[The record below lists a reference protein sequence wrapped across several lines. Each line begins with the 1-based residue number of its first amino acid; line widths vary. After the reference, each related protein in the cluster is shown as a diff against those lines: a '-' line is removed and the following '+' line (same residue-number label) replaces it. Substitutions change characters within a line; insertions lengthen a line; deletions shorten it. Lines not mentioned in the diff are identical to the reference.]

1 MDISEEFPPH
11 APPSL
16 WLLGVPPPSS
26 PSYYW
31 GKIYKFSNPNK
42 VMEVFTNSLT
52 GAAFCEQ
59 NGSFD
64 IRKNDSGKVFFVS
77 LSSHPLHRSG
87 YISKDAAEIISKE
100 MAKAKS
106 LGEEGPGWVPKK
118 GDKPAHFSVSK
129 ALRHTVSTFLD
140 FAIINY
146 NDDEGKPQ
154 ECPTLMP
161 KASGE
166 TLFSADDGW
175 DD

>member
-1 MDISEEFPPH
+1 MDISEDFPPH

-31 GKIYKFSNPNK
+31 GKIYQFSNPNK

-59 NGSFD
+59 NGP
-64 IRKNDSGKVFFVS
+64 IIIKKNDSGQVFFS
-77 LSSHPLHRSG
+77 STGSHPLHRSG
-87 YISKDAAEIISKE
+87 YISDEAAAIISKE
-100 MAKAKS
+100 MKAGGK
-106 LGEEGPGWVPKK
+106 LKNVI
-118 GDKPAHFSVSK
+118 
-129 ALRHTVSTFLD
+129 TTFLD
-140 FAIINY
+140 FAVINY
-146 NDDEGKPQ
+146 VDDEGAPQ

-166 TLFSADDGW
+166 TLYGADDW
-175 DD
+175 E

>member
-31 GKIYKFSNPNK
+31 GKIYQFSNPNK

-59 NGSFD
+59 NGSFS
-64 IRKNDSGKVFFVS
+64 IKKNETGKVFFVS
-77 LSSHPLHRSG
+77 TGLHPLHRSG

-100 MAKAKS
+100 MAKAES
-106 LGEEGPGWVPKK
+106 LGEKGPGWVLAKE
-118 GDKPAHFSVSK
+118 DKPAHFSVSK
-129 ALRHTVSTFLD
+129 ALRYTVSSFLA
-140 FAIINY
+140 FAIINC

-154 ECPTLMP
+154 GCPTLMP

-166 TLFSADDGW
+166 TLFGTDDGW

>member
-1 MDISEEFPPH
+1 
-11 APPSL
+11 
-16 WLLGVPPPSS
+16 
-26 PSYYW
+26 
-31 GKIYKFSNPNK
+31 
-42 VMEVFTNSLT
+42 MEVFTNSLT

-59 NGSFD
+59 NGNFS
-64 IRKNDSGKVFFVS
+64 IKKNESGKVFFVS
-77 LSSHPLHRSG
+77 TGAHPLHRSG
-87 YISKDAAEIISKE
+87 YISDAAAKIISEE

-106 LGEEGPGWVPKK
+106 LGENGPGWVPAK

-146 NDDEGKPQ
+146 DDDEGTSQ

-166 TLFSADDGW
+166 TLFGADDGW

>member
-1 MDISEEFPPH
+1 
-11 APPSL
+11 
-16 WLLGVPPPSS
+16 
-26 PSYYW
+26 
-31 GKIYKFSNPNK
+31 
-42 VMEVFTNSLT
+42 MEMFTNTLT

-59 NGSFD
+59 NGPVV
-64 IRKNDSGKVFFVS
+64 IKKNDSGKFFFVS
-77 LSSHPLHRSG
+77 TGSHPLHRSG
-87 YISKDAAEIISKE
+87 YISKDAAELISKE

-129 ALRHTVSTFLD
+129 ALRYTVSTFLD

-146 NDDEGKPQ
+146 DDDEGTPQ

-166 TLFSADDGW
+166 TLFGVDDGW

>member
-1 MDISEEFPPH
+1 
-11 APPSL
+11 
-16 WLLGVPPPSS
+16 
-26 PSYYW
+26 
-31 GKIYKFSNPNK
+31 
-42 VMEVFTNSLT
+42 MEVFTNSLT

-59 NGSFD
+59 NGSFS
-64 IRKNDSGKVFFVS
+64 IKKNETGKVFFVS
-77 LSSHPLHRSG
+77 TGLHPLHRSG

-100 MAKAKS
+100 MAKAES
-106 LGEEGPGWVPKK
+106 LGEKGPGWVPKK

-129 ALRHTVSTFLD
+129 ALRYTVSSFLD

-166 TLFSADDGW
+166 TLFGTDDGW